1 MLRDA
6 QTSKTHNYFARTA
19 VRYYRILHMR
29 RLEHPTIY
37 NLSFNNRSSPSDSY
51 SDKCKPSTSRTLS
64 RASIHERFGLRLYE
78 QSRLFVQ
85 SAKHIRF
92 LIEGERS

>member
-1 MLRDA
+1 
-6 QTSKTHNYFARTA
+6 
-19 VRYYRILHMR
+19 
-29 RLEHPTIY
+29 
-37 NLSFNNRSSPSDSY
+37 
-51 SDKCKPSTSRTLS
+51 
-64 RASIHERFGLRLYE
+64 LRLYE